1 MDLSLYFEPFQIE
14 NFAFLQRSSR
24 KTMGDMI
31 RKNLEGAYFPDLENI
46 DIALIGVGEE
56 RGQINNAGCGKGVR
70 NIRNYFYNLF
80 PGNYRTSIADLGDL
94 RIGHSTQ
101 DTYFALSAVCS
112 HLMENGI
119 IPIILGGSQDLTY
132 ANYRAY
138 EDLGQI
144 INIVAVDNQFD
155 LGENGQE
162 LNAQSYLSNII
173 LHQPN
178 FLFNYTNLGYQTYF
192 VDQEAIKLMDN
203 LFFDTYRLG
212 DVRANMKDVEPMVR
226 NADMISI
233 DISAIRQTDAPG
245 NRNTTPNGF
254 YGEEMCQITRYAGLS
269 DKLSSIGFYEYNPE
283 MDVNGQTAHL
293 IAQMMWYF
301 VDGYYNRMKDFPI
314 DKKSVDY
321 KKFMVKLTN
330 QRDELVFYKSRKSD
344 RWWMEVD
351 CTASVKA
358 KYERHYLVPCS
369 YEDYEKAMS
378 DDVPERWV
386 QAYQKLM

>member
-1 MDLSLYFEPFQIE
+1 MDLSIYFDPIQVNDFKYTK
-14 NFAFLQRSSR
+14 RSSQ
-24 KTMGDMI
+24 KTFGSQI
-31 RKNLEGAYFPDLENI
+31 IKYEEGNYFPSLEGINL
-46 DIALIGVGEE
+46 ALIGVSEE
-56 RGQINNAGCGKGVR
+56 RAQVNNSGCGEGVDM
-70 NIRNYFYNLF
+70 IRDYFYDLF
-80 PGNYRTSIADLGDL
+80 PGSYQAHIADLGNL
-94 RIGHSTQ
+94 KAGHDIS
-101 DTYFALSAVCS
+101 DTYYALTAVCS
-112 HLMENGI
+112 ELLDQKI
-119 IPIILGGSQDLTY
+119 IPIIIGGSQDLTY

-144 INIVAVDNQFD
+144 INIVSVDNQFD
-155 LGENGQE
+155 LGENDEE
-162 LNAQSYLSNII
+162 LTSQSYLSKII

-192 VDQEAIKLMDN
+192 VDQDAIKLMNN
-203 LFFDTYRLG
+203 LYFDTYRLG
-212 DVRANMKDVEPMVR
+212 NVRANMEEVEPLVR

-269 DKLSSIGFYEYNPE
+269 DKLSSIGFYEYNPKL
-283 MDVNGQTAHL
+283 DHNGQTAHL

-301 VDGYYNRMKDFPI
+301 IDGYYHRMHDFPI
-314 DKKSVDY
+314 NKKGAEY
-321 KKFMVKLTN
+321 NKFMVKLSN
-330 QRDELVFYKSRKSD
+330 QREELIFFKSKKSD

-351 CTASVKA
+351 CAASVKA

-369 YEDYEKAMS
+369 YEDYEKALG
-378 DDVPERWV
+378 DDVPERWI

>member
-1 MDLSLYFEPFQIE
+1 MDLSIYFEPLHLEDFRYNSKLNQKSFGGIIE
-14 NFAFLQRSSR
+14 KYHTNGRFPSL
-24 KTMGDMI
+24 D
-31 RKNLEGAYFPDLENI
+31 GASLAI
-46 DIALIGVGEE
+46 VGVGEE
-56 RGQINNAGCGKGVR
+56 RGTVYNQGSGEGVDI
-70 NIRNYFYNLF
+70 IRDYFYDLF
-80 PGNYRTSIADLGDL
+80 PGAYQPNIIDLGNL
-94 RIGHSTQ
+94 KRGHNIS
-101 DTYFALSAVCS
+101 DTYFALTAVCS
-112 HLMENGI
+112 ELLDQKI
-119 IPIILGGSQDLTY
+119 IPVIIGGTQDLTY

-155 LGENGQE
+155 LGENDE
-162 LNAQSYLSNII
+162 DLNARSYLSKII

-192 VDQEAIKLMDN
+192 VDQDAIKLMNN

-212 DVRANMKDVEPMVR
+212 NVRANMQDVEPMVR
-226 NADMISI
+226 NADLLSI

-245 NRNTTPNGF
+245 NRNATPNGF
-254 YGEEMCQITRYAGLS
+254 YGEEMCLITRYAGLS
-269 DKLSSIGFYEYNPE
+269 DKLSSIGFYEYNPA
-283 MDVNGQTAHL
+283 MDKNGQTAHL

-301 VDGYYNRMKDFPI
+301 IDGFYNRMNDYPI
-314 DKKSVDY
+314 DKKSDEFN
-321 KKFMVKLTN
+321 KFMVKLSN
-330 QRDELVFYKSRKSD
+330 QREELIFFKSKKSD

-351 CTASVKA
+351 CAATVKA

-369 YEDYEKAMS
+369 HDDYEKALE

>member
-1 MDLSLYFEPFQIE
+1 MDLSIYFDPIQVDHFRYTLR
-14 NFAFLQRSSR
+14 ASR
-24 KTMGDMI
+24 KTFGDI
-31 RKNLEGAYFPDLENI
+31 IVKYQSDSYFPDL
-46 DIALIGVGEE
+46 DGMQLALIGIGEE
-56 RGQINNAGCGKGVR
+56 RGNVNNNGCGQGVDM
-70 NIRNYFYNLF
+70 IRDYFYDLF
-80 PGNYRTSIADLGDL
+80 PVGYAPRMVDLGNIKL
-94 RIGHSTQ
+94 GHNINDS
-101 DTYFALSAVCS
+101 YYALTAVCS
-112 HLMENGI
+112 ELLDQKI
-119 IPIILGGSQDLTY
+119 IPIIIGGSQDLTY

-144 INIVAVDNQFD
+144 INIVSVDNQFD
-155 LGENGQE
+155 LGENDQD
-162 LNAQSYLSNII
+162 LNARSYLSKII

-192 VDQEAIKLMDN
+192 VDQDAIRLMNN

-212 DVRANMKDVEPMVR
+212 NVRANMKDVEPMVR

-245 NRNTTPNGF
+245 NNNTTPNGF

-269 DKLSSIGFYEYNPE
+269 DKLSSIGFYEYNPS
-283 MDVNGQTAHL
+283 MDRNGQTAHL
-293 IAQMMWYF
+293 IAQMVWYF
-301 VDGYYNRMKDFPI
+301 VDGFYNRLHDYPI
-314 DKKSVDY
+314 DKKSNDY
-321 KKFMVKLTN
+321 NKFMVKLSN
-330 QRDELVFYKSRKSD
+330 QREELIFFKSKKSD

-351 CTASVKA
+351 CAATVKA

-369 YEDYEKAMS
+369 YEDYEKALA